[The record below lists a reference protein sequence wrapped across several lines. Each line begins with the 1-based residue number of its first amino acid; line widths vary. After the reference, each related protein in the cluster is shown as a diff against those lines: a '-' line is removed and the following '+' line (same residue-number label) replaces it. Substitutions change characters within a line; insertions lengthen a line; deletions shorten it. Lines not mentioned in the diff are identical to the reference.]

1 MPVIMLCFIIFVLIL
16 KYKLYMAKREE
27 QVREENLRQLE
38 QRASLPIKK
47 SLQSLPKI
55 IIPLSELPL
64 QENTTSE
71 IASCQNTIKSL
82 SSQTICNLSGMS
94 NLELKLKYGA
104 GNLDE
109 LLEYEQNYLLLIRTL
124 TDWGTQLYEQRNY
137 KDAETVLDYA
147 VSCQSDLRQTY
158 IILTKIYLKQDN
170 LEKVHILAKK
180 TENISSVLDLKKAI
194 YDVINEMDYEINSSF
209 HNAI

>member
-1 MPVIMLCFIIFVLIL
+1 MPVILLCFIIFVLIL
-16 KYKLYMAKREE
+16 KYKLYVAKREE
-27 QVREENLRQLE
+27 QAREEHLQQLE
-38 QRASLPIKK
+38 RRASLPIKK

-55 IIPLSELPL
+55 TISLSKLPL
-64 QENTTSE
+64 QENTTDE
-71 IASCQNTIKSL
+71 IASCQDTIQTL

-109 LLEYEQNYLLLIRTL
+109 LLEYEQNYLLLIKTL
-124 TDWGTQLYEQRNY
+124 TEWGTQLYEQHNY

-194 YDVINEMDYEINSSF
+194 YNVINETVSDTVY
-209 HNAI
+209 

>member
-1 MPVIMLCFIIFVLIL
+1 MPVILLCFIIFVLIL
-16 KYKLYMAKREE
+16 KYKLHVAKREE
-27 QVREENLRQLE
+27 QAREEHLRQLE

-55 IIPLSELPL
+55 IIPLSQLPL
-64 QENTTSE
+64 QENTTDKIS
-71 IASCQNTIKSL
+71 SCQDTVKAL

-104 GNLDE
+104 GNLDA

-124 TDWGTQLYEQRNY
+124 TDWGTQLYEQHSY

-194 YDVINEMDYEINSSF
+194 YDVINEMDYETCFQNITQ
-209 HNAI
+209 